1 MVALRLQGPLSGN
14 GTGRVEVFYGGQ
26 WGTICDN
33 NWNLRDARVACRE
46 LGYKYALRA
55 LQGSEVP
62 DGTGKIWLNN
72 VVCTG
77 SEPSLA
83 SCSHWGWENH
93 NCGHSMDAGVECSNG
108 RI

>member
-1 MVALRLQGPLSGN
+1 MQGPLSADGV
-14 GTGRVEVFYGGQ
+14 GRVEIYHGEQ

-33 NWNLRDARVACRE
+33 NWNLRDARVACRQ
-46 LGYKYALRA
+46 LGYKYTVKALR
-55 LQGSEVP
+55 GSDVP

-77 SEPSLA
+77 SEPSLE
-83 SCSHWGWENH
+83 SCHHRGWENH
-93 NCGHSMDAGVECSNG
+93 NCGHAMDAGVECSSTG